1 MTTPSRRSLLCAS
14 AGLLTLT
21 AGCLDEFGGA
31 TSGDDGSA
39 DNDTPSD
46 DDSDGDDPGSGGD
59 ETESTATGDLES
71 TDNVPFDHTDVP
83 MEPEAT
89 LVTSAEHADSWLD
102 DHEFAEDAVPEFVEE
117 TLFEESVLIALE
129 SDAPTLCYAMALE
142 EVTLEETDE
151 SDDGDAQL
159 SLDAAVIDESDDDE
173 VCAQQMI
180 AVGQLVRAT
189 FDGEPATS
197 ASVTID
203 DADGETHEFTIDV
216 ESDSDES

>member
-1 MTTPSRRSLLCAS
+1 MTTPSRRTLLCAS
-14 AGLLTLT
+14 AGLLTLS
-21 AGCLDEFGGA
+21 AGCLDEFGSS
-31 TSGDDGSA
+31 T
-39 DNDTPSD
+39 SD
-46 DDSDGDDPGSGGD
+46 DSPTDDDESDGNGSGSSGN
-59 ETESTATGDLES
+59 ETESTATGDLET
-71 TDNVPFDHTDVP
+71 TDNVSFDHTDVP

-89 LVTSAEHADSWLD
+89 LVTSADRADRWLD
-102 DHEFAEDAVPEFVEE
+102 DHEFVDDVLSDFVEE
-117 TLFEESVLIALE
+117 TLFEKSVLIALE
-129 SDAPTLCYAMALE
+129 SDAPTLCYEMTLE

-159 SLDAAVIDESDDDE
+159 SLEAAVTDESDDDE
-173 VCAQQMI
+173 ACGQQRT

-203 DADGETHEFTIDV
+203 DADGETHEFSIDV